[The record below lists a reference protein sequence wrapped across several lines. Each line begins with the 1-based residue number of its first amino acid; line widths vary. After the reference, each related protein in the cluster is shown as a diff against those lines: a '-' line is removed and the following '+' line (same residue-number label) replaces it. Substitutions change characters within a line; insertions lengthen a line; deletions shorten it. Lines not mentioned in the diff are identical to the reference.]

1 MKSTT
6 GTSIETYL
14 ARVCSELEKR
24 AYGKVG
30 IVFTVTAGQVTDVE
44 FTATDKDHF
53 PMAKG
58 T

>member
-1 MKSTT
+1 MTSTT
-6 GTSIETYL
+6 GTTIRTYL
-14 ARVCSELEKR
+14 ERVEKELEKR

-44 FTATDKDHF
+44 FTATDRDHY

-58 T
+58 

>member
-1 MKSTT
+1 VKSTT
-6 GTSIETYL
+6 GTTIETYL
-14 ARVCSELEKR
+14 ARLRIELEKR

-44 FTATDKDHF
+44 FTATDRDHYQLSKD
-53 PMAKG
+53 

>member
-1 MKSTT
+1 VTSTT
-6 GTSIETYL
+6 GTTIDTYL
-14 ARVCSELEKR
+14 ARVKNELDKR

-30 IVFTVTAGQVTDVE
+30 IVFTVTNGQVTDVE
-44 FTATDKDHF
+44 FTATDRDHY

>member
-1 MKSTT
+1 MTSTT
-6 GTSIETYL
+6 GTNIKTYL
-14 ARVCSELEKR
+14 ERVERELEKR

-44 FTATDKDHF
+44 FTATDRDHY

-58 T
+58 

>member
-1 MKSTT
+1 MTSTT
-6 GTSIETYL
+6 GTTIKTYL
-14 ARVCSELEKR
+14 ERVERELDKR

-44 FTATDKDHF
+44 FTATDRDHY

-58 T
+58 